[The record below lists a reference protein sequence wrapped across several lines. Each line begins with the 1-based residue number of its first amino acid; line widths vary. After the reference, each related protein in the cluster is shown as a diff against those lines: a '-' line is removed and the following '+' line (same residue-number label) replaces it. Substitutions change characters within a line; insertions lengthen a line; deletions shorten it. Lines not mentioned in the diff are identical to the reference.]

1 SDAGRGAR
9 WFMVVMALLCLLY
22 LYGLTRE
29 IAEPWVGRHD
39 WNGAFFSQLARN
51 FLRYPFDI
59 HHGMPI
65 VAAGEAVPALDARS
79 VYDTQA
85 AALVWL
91 VAGVFQAFGATEWV
105 ARLVPITFSLAAY
118 GLLLWLIT
126 TAWGPWTAAM
136 AGLF

>member
-1 SDAGRGAR
+1 
-9 WFMVVMALLCLLY
+9 
-22 LYGLTRE
+22 
-29 IAEPWVGRHD
+29 
-39 WNGAFFSQLARN
+39 FFSQLARN

-65 VAAGEAVPALDARS
+65 VAAGEAVPPPDARS
-79 VYDTQA
+79 LYATHPP
-85 AALVWL
+85 ALVWL

-105 ARLVPITFSLAAY
+105 ARLVPITFSLAAF

-136 AGLF
+136 AGLFYAVMPMSVYYGRMVDHEAVCL